1 MENPS
6 PLPSGEILT
15 VASGEGGNRLDV
27 FLASRLIG
35 FSRSRIQ
42 ALIREGCVSAKFHVK
57 ALKPGLVVL
66 PGQSFR
72 VEMPPLRDTELAAQ
86 PLALDTLFEDGDLL
100 VLNKPAGLVVHPGAG
115 NPDHT
120 LINALVAHCPGISG
134 VGGVRRPGLVHRLD
148 KDTSG
153 LLAVAKT
160 DQAYQ
165 ELVRQLRYRRMGREY
180 LGIVKGPLEGRGT
193 VDAPI
198 GRHAGVRKK
207 MAVRPEDGKKA
218 RTHFNV
224 LETGERASL
233 LHLKLDTGRTHQI
246 RVHLHYI
253 HHPILGD
260 RVYSSEAGKE
270 ERQMLHAFRLSLRH
284 PRTGKGLELLAE
296 PPEDFRKRL
305 LQEGLKEPRWA
316 GILWDAPGP

>member
-1 MENPS
+1 MENP
-6 PLPSGEILT
+6 PPPSSDEILT
-15 VASGEGGNRLDV
+15 VAPGEGGNRLDV
-27 FLASRLIG
+27 FLSSRLSR
-35 FSRSRIQ
+35 FSRSRVQ
-42 ALIREGCVSAKFHVK
+42 ALIREGWVSAEFQVK
-57 ALKPGLVVL
+57 ALKPGLVVW

-72 VEMPPLRDTELAAQ
+72 VELPPLRNTKLPAQ
-86 PLALDTLFEDGDLL
+86 PLALDILFEDGDLL

-218 RTHFNV
+218 RTHFNA
-224 LETGERASL
+224 LEAGERASL

-260 RVYSSEAGKE
+260 RVYSSGTGEG

-284 PRTGKGLELLAE
+284 PRTGKGVELLAE

-305 LQEGLKEPRWA
+305 LREGLKEPNWA
-316 GILWDAPGP
+316 AVVWETQGP